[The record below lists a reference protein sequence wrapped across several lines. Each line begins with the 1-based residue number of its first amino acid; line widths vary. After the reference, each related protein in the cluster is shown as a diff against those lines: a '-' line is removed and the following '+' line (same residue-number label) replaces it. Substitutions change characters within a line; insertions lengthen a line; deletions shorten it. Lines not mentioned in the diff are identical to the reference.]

1 MSNITRKVKGM
12 EKENDNV
19 MIVNKESDVAKY
31 ETENITA
38 KKLVQDF
45 KSRYDIS
52 LTQEGA
58 NRILAK
64 YVQSG
69 VLSPRFRHFVFLNC

>member
-1 MSNITRKVKGM
+1 MTLVTMKKADI
-12 EKENDNV
+12 EKNLDFVIYNYLA
-19 MIVNKESDVAKY
+19 S
-31 ETENITA
+31 TENITA
-38 KKLVQDF
+38 KKLVQYF

-52 LTQEGA
+52 LTQEGV

-69 VLSPRFRHFVFLNC
+69 VLSPRFRHFVFVSC

>member
-1 MSNITRKVKGM
+1 MTLVTMKKADI
-12 EKENDNV
+12 EKNLDFVIYNYLA
-19 MIVNKESDVAKY
+19 S
-31 ETENITA
+31 TENITA
-38 KKLVQDF
+38 TKLVQDF

-58 NRILAK
+58 NRTLAK

-69 VLSPRFRHFVFLNC
+69 VLSPRFRHFVFVSC

>member
-1 MSNITRKVKGM
+1 MTLVTMKKTDI
-12 EKENDNV
+12 EKNLDFVIYNYLA
-19 MIVNKESDVAKY
+19 S
-31 ETENITA
+31 TENITA

-58 NRILAK
+58 NRTLAK

-69 VLSPRFRHFVFLNC
+69 VLSPRFRHFVFVSC

>member
-1 MSNITRKVKGM
+1 MTLVTMKKADI
-12 EKENDNV
+12 EKNLDFVIYNYLA
-19 MIVNKESDVAKY
+19 S
-31 ETENITA
+31 TENITA

-45 KSRYDIS
+45 KSRYEIS

-58 NRILAK
+58 NRTLAK

-69 VLSPRFRHFVFLNC
+69 VLSPRFRHFVFVSC

>member
-1 MSNITRKVKGM
+1 MTLVTMKKADI
-12 EKENDNV
+12 EKILDFVIYNYLA
-19 MIVNKESDVAKY
+19 S
-31 ETENITA
+31 TENITA
-38 KKLVQDF
+38 EKLVQDF
-45 KSRYDIS
+45 KLRYDIS

-69 VLSPRFRHFVFLNC
+69 VLSPRFRHFVFVSC

>member
-1 MSNITRKVKGM
+1 MTLVTMKKSDI
-12 EKENDNV
+12 EKNLDFVIYNYL
-19 MIVNKESDVAKY
+19 AT
-31 ETENITA
+31 TENITA

-45 KSRYDIS
+45 TSRYDIS
-52 LTQEGA
+52 LTREGA

-69 VLSPRFRHFVFLNC
+69 VLSSRFRHFVFVSC

>member
-1 MSNITRKVKGM
+1 MTLVTMKKADI
-12 EKENDNV
+12 EKNLDFVIYNYLA
-19 MIVNKESDVAKY
+19 S
-31 ETENITA
+31 TENITA

-58 NRILAK
+58 NRTLAK

-69 VLSPRFRHFVFLNC
+69 VLSPRFRRFVFVSC

>member
-1 MSNITRKVKGM
+1 MTLVRIQKADI
-12 EKENDNV
+12 EKNLDFVIYNYLA
-19 MIVNKESDVAKY
+19 S
-31 ETENITA
+31 TENITA
-38 KKLVQDF
+38 KKLVQYF

-69 VLSPRFRHFVFLNC
+69 VLSSRFRHFVFVSC

>member
-1 MSNITRKVKGM
+1 MTLVTMKKADI
-12 EKENDNV
+12 EKNLDFVIYNYLA
-19 MIVNKESDVAKY
+19 S
-31 ETENITA
+31 TENITA

-45 KSRYDIS
+45 TSRYDIS

-64 YVQSG
+64 YAQAG
-69 VLSPRFRHFVFLNC
+69 VLSPRFRHFVFVSC

>member
-1 MSNITRKVKGM
+1 MTLVTMKKTDI
-12 EKENDNV
+12 EKNLDFVIYNYLA
-19 MIVNKESDVAKY
+19 S
-31 ETENITA
+31 TENITA
-38 KKLVQDF
+38 KKLVQYF

-69 VLSPRFRHFVFLNC
+69 VLSPRFRHFVFVSC

>member
-1 MSNITRKVKGM
+1 MTLVRMQKADIERNLDFVIYNYLAS
-12 EKENDNV
+12 
-19 MIVNKESDVAKY
+19 
-31 ETENITA
+31 TENITVT
-38 KKLVQDF
+38 KLVQDF

-52 LTQEGA
+52 LTKEGV

-69 VLSPRFRHFVFLNC
+69 VLSPRFRYFVFVSC

>member
-1 MSNITRKVKGM
+1 MTLVTMKKADI
-12 EKENDNV
+12 EKNLDFVIYNYL
-19 MIVNKESDVAKY
+19 AT
-31 ETENITA
+31 TENITA

-52 LTQEGA
+52 LTEEGA

-64 YVQSG
+64 YAQAG
-69 VLSPRFRHFVFLNC
+69 VLSPRFRHFVFVSC

>member
-1 MSNITRKVKGM
+1 MTLVIMKKTDI
-12 EKENDNV
+12 EKILDFVIYNYLA
-19 MIVNKESDVAKY
+19 S
-31 ETENITA
+31 TENITA
-38 KKLVQDF
+38 EKLVQDF
-45 KSRYDIS
+45 KLRYDIS

>member
-1 MSNITRKVKGM
+1 MARRKNYDFSNN
-12 EKENDNV
+12 EKADIEKNLDFVIYNYLA
-19 MIVNKESDVAKY
+19 S
-31 ETENITA
+31 TENITA
-38 KKLVQDF
+38 KKLIKDF

-52 LTQEGA
+52 LTQERA
-58 NRILAK
+58 DRILAK

>member
-1 MSNITRKVKGM
+1 MTLVTMKKSDI
-12 EKENDNV
+12 EKNLDFVIYNYLA
-19 MIVNKESDVAKY
+19 S
-31 ETENITA
+31 TENITA

-58 NRILAK
+58 NRTLAK

-69 VLSPRFRHFVFLNC
+69 VLSPRFRHFVFVSC